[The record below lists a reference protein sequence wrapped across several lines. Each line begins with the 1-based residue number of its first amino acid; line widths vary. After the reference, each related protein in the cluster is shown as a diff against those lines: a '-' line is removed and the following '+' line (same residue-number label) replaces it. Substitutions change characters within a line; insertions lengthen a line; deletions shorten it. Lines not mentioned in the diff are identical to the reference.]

1 MVTVDNFSEAGSW
14 RREWDRQSHTVT
26 EYMAKINELRQRN
39 QEYLVEIA
47 KRDEI
52 IEQLKEELHLVH
64 KYIYGGSKRGTE
76 D

>member
-1 MVTVDNFSEAGSW
+1 
-14 RREWDRQSHTVT
+14 
-26 EYMAKINELRQRN
+26 MAKIDELRKRN
-39 QEYLVEIA
+39 QEYLAEIA

-64 KYIYGGSKRGTE
+64 KHIYGGSKRDTE

>member
-1 MVTVDNFSEAGSW
+1 MAIVDNFSEAGSW
-14 RREWDRQSHTVT
+14 RREWDRQSHTST
-26 EYMAKINELRQRN
+26 EYMAKINELRKRN
-39 QEYLVEIA
+39 QGYLAEIA

>member
-1 MVTVDNFSEAGSW
+1 MATIDNFSDAGSW

-26 EYMAKINELRQRN
+26 EYRAKIEELRTRN
-39 QEYLVEIA
+39 QEYLAEIA

-52 IEQLKEELHLVH
+52 IEQLREELHLVH
-64 KYIYGGSKRGTE
+64 KHIYGGSKRVEE